1 MGIRHEGEVM
11 RELPDLRHPALAAR
25 GRHPILAVYDG
36 SAASK
41 HALAYAAGL
50 ARRTDGWLVIVRTWR
65 FGVRQAERMRRVRTE
80 LADTDLGGL
89 DIEIV
94 FPIGDPARELI
105 RATAE
110 RRADA
115 LVIGASRRLTPAP
128 MTFRV
133 VRRAACPVVVVP

>member
-1 MGIRHEGEVM
+1 M

-36 SAASK
+36 SAASR

-50 ARRTDGWLVIVRTWR
+50 ARRADRWLVIVRVWR
-65 FGVRQAERMRRVRTE
+65 SGVRQAERMRRLRAE
-80 LADTDLGGL
+80 LADADLGGL

-94 FPIGDPARELI
+94 SRIGPPARELI

-110 RRADA
+110 RRAGA
-115 LVIGASRRLTPAP
+115 LVIGATRRLTRAP
-128 MTFRV
+128 LTARV
-133 VRRAACPVVVVP
+133 LRHAACPAVVVP

>member
-1 MGIRHEGEVM
+1 M

-41 HALAYAAGL
+41 NALAYAAGL
-50 ARRTDGWLVIVRTWR
+50 AKRADRWLVIVRIWR
-65 FGVRQAERMRRVRTE
+65 WDVRMAERTRRLRAE
-80 LADTDLGGL
+80 LADADLGGL

-94 FPIGDPARELI
+94 PRIGDPARELI
-105 RATAE
+105 RAAAE

-115 LVIGASRRLTPAP
+115 LVIGASRRLTRAA
-128 MTFRV
+128 MTARV
-133 VRRAACPVVVVP
+133 VRGATCPAVVVP

>member
-1 MGIRHEGEVM
+1 M

-25 GRHPILAVYDG
+25 GRHPIMAVYDG

-50 ARRTDGWLVIVRTWR
+50 ARRAPI
-65 FGVRQAERMRRVRTE
+65 RQAERMRRLRAE
-80 LADTDLGGL
+80 LADADLGGL

-94 FPIGDPARELI
+94 PRIGDPARELI
-105 RATAE
+105 RAAAE

-115 LVIGASRRLTPAP
+115 LVIGASRRFTPVP
-128 MTFRV
+128 MTARV
-133 VRRAACPVVVVP
+133 VRRAACPAVVVP

>member
-1 MGIRHEGEVM
+1 M
-11 RELPDLRHPALAAR
+11 RELPDLRHPALAAG
-25 GRHPILAVYDG
+25 GRHPVLAVYDG

-50 ARRTDGWLVIVRTWR
+50 ARRADRWLIIIRVWR
-65 FGVRQAERMRRVRTE
+65 SGVRQAERMRRLRAE
-80 LADTDLGGL
+80 LAEVDLGGL

-94 FPIGDPARELI
+94 SRIGPPARELI

-115 LVIGASRRLTPAP
+115 LVIGASRRPNRVAMTARVLRGAGCPA
-128 MTFRV
+128 V
-133 VRRAACPVVVVP
+133 IVP

>member
-1 MGIRHEGEVM
+1 M

-25 GRHPILAVYDG
+25 GRHPILTVYDG

-41 HALAYAAGL
+41 RALAYAAGL
-50 ARRTDGWLVIVRTWR
+50 ARRADRWLVIVRVWR
-65 FGVRQAERMRRVRTE
+65 TGVRQAERMRRLRAE

-94 FPIGDPARELI
+94 FRIGDPATELI
-105 RATAE
+105 MAAAE

-115 LVIGASRRLTPAP
+115 LVIGASRRFTPVP
-128 MTFRV
+128 MTARV
-133 VRRAACPVVVVP
+133 VRRLTCPAVVVP